1 MGSPDPGTSPSPS
14 PTGVERNKGRIYKKE
29 RKETQKVDLKK
40 KICLLLFK
48 KKMDLTLIF
57 FYWLIL
63 I

>member
-40 KICLLLFK
+40 KICLLLF
-48 KKMDLTLIF
+48 F
-57 FYWLIL
+57 FKWI
-63 I
+63 